1 MSRASSAP
9 HNRPQLAIVMGV
21 SGSGK
26 SSVAKALAEK
36 MGYQYLDADDFH
48 SDEAK
53 ACMAA
58 GTPLTDAQRI
68 PWVHNICAHL
78 NQRAKNEQS
87 CTLAFSGLR
96 RSHRQ
101 QLRELPFDVVFLYL
115 DGSKALIAE
124 RMNTRNNHFMP
135 TSLLDSQ
142 FDSMEESA
150 TEHDVVKINI
160 DAELHEVVQNC
171 LQHLRARLSSS
182 TR

>member
-1 MSRASSAP
+1 MSRAFSAP

-26 SSVAKALAEK
+26 SSVAKALAER

-78 NQRAKNEQS
+78 TQCAKNDQS

-101 QLRELPFDVVFLYL
+101 QLRELPFHVIFLYL
-115 DGSKALIAE
+115 NGTKTLIAE
-124 RMNTRNNHFMP
+124 RMNARSNHFMP

-150 TEHDVVKINI
+150 AETDVVSI
-160 DAELHEVVQNC
+160 DIDVELEQVVQKC
-171 LQHLRARLSSS
+171 LTHLQA
-182 TR
+182 